1 MASEIG
7 NRYAQQWT
15 EENALP
21 RFEDALKYATEDDDC
36 LCMQDAVAQTGIPI
50 TTFYYLVENHKVLKS
65 IKDDIAAQIVRR
77 VNKGAIRDQMAASP
91 AIWRMKQLGERDQ
104 QYLEQSGTT
113 TVNTTITVAG
123 EGAKEK
129 IDELINKFNQE

>member
-1 MASEIG
+1 MASGIG
-7 NRYAQQWT
+7 NKYAQQWT

-104 QYLEQSGTT
+104 QYLEQKTEF
-113 TVNTTITVAG
+113 VNPPTITVQG